1 MPLVCRVAREN
12 SDARTVTY
20 VNDEAF
26 LSNFRAYAAHFS
38 PPILHPAAIT
48 TAWVVM
54 QELDRRSARRSGEFH
69 AEIAAYGTQIV
80 LLKGSL

>member
-38 PPILHPAAIT
+38 PPILRPAAIT
-48 TAWVVM
+48 TAWAGM
-54 QELDRRSARRSGEFH
+54 QEPDRRSARLSGEFH
-69 AEIAAYGTQIV
+69 TEIAACDTQIIS
-80 LLKGSL
+80 LKASS

>member
-1 MPLVCRVAREN
+1 VAWEN

-20 VNDEAF
+20 INDEAF

-48 TAWVVM
+48 TAWVGM
-54 QELDRRSARRSGEFH
+54 QEPDRRSARLSGEFH
-69 AEIAAYGTQIV
+69 AEIAARDTQIV
-80 LLKGSL
+80 LLKGSS